1 MSWAGKQDLLCICF
15 PKWSKVTR
23 TVELDSYN
31 LTVIW
36 DQASYRNIGGRN
48 LLLLHV
54 MLNISCIWSSRID
67 VHIPPLCVLFVVH
80 VCVFT
85 SVYRLM
91 YIYCAYCERAWKLFS
106 RLVVDVGCLWLSCT
120 LSHFHLCT
128 HFFFCFWWRT
138 WALKV
143 ERWIILD
150 ESRGASGR
158 NLKIIALTCFFSVS
172 FSSMFWVKHVH
183 SLEWGHCI
191 LVLDKH

>member
-85 SVYRLM
+85 LVYILM
-91 YIYCAYCERAWKLFS
+91 YIYCAYCERAWKLFMEFVFQTCCRCWVFVTFMYPITFS
-106 RLVVDVGCLWLSCT
+106 SLYTFFLLLLMENMSTEGGEMNYSGWIKGCL
-120 LSHFHLCT
+120 
-128 HFFFCFWWRT
+128 RT
-138 WALKV
+138 
-143 ERWIILD
+143 
-150 ESRGASGR
+150 
-158 NLKIIALTCFFSVS
+158 
-172 FSSMFWVKHVH
+172 
-183 SLEWGHCI
+183 
-191 LVLDKH
+191 